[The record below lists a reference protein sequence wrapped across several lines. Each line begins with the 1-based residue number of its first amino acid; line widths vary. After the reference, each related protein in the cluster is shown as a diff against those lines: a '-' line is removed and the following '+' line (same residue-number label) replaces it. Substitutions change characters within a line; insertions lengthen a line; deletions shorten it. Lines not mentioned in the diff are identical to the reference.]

1 MANLEEKIGEAI
13 VEVGKETVSDLVRP
27 TSKSIGDNIGL
38 LVDGVMGWLGYWGKK
53 QKIKREVYLE
63 DYKKKIT
70 ENILSIPEDHLI
82 EPPMRIVG
90 PAVEASK
97 YFIEEAYCR
106 DMFAKLIASSCD
118 SSKTRFVHPVFPEI
132 IKQLSPLDAKFLML
146 FKENRTY
153 PVVELNEELKEGTVS
168 PFSFLLFDLKDNKN
182 RFDYPEQLELTKTV
196 EILIRFGI
204 LKKNSAILELG
215 VYKEEIFECNVNY
228 LDFEQYGEDGWWD
241 FGQSSPMELTIKH
254 IRFEAQSEGRI
265 IINTDRAR
273 IKELLKNPIEI
284 GSIEDIS
291 QYCDQYF
298 YDGIR
303 VIIHADVVELPER
316 HTAKQQGKISGM
328 K

>member
-13 VEVGKETVSDLVRP
+13 VEV
-27 TSKSIGDNIGL
+27 
-38 LVDGVMGWLGYWGKK
+38 
-53 QKIKREVYLE
+53 
-63 DYKKKIT
+63 
-70 ENILSIPEDHLI
+70 
-82 EPPMRIVG
+82 
-90 PAVEASK
+90 
-97 YFIEEAYCR
+97 
-106 DMFAKLIASSCD
+106 
-118 SSKTRFVHPVFPEI
+118 
-132 IKQLSPLDAKFLML
+132 
-146 FKENRTY
+146 
-153 PVVELNEELKEGTVS
+153 
-168 PFSFLLFDLKDNKN
+168 
-182 RFDYPEQLELTKTV
+182 
-196 EILIRFGI
+196 
-204 LKKNSAILELG
+204 ELG

>member
-1 MANLEEKIGEAI
+1 MYTD
-13 VEVGKETVSDLVRP
+13 V
-27 TSKSIGDNIGL
+27 
-38 LVDGVMGWLGYWGKK
+38 
-53 QKIKREVYLE
+53 
-63 DYKKKIT
+63 
-70 ENILSIPEDHLI
+70 
-82 EPPMRIVG
+82 
-90 PAVEASK
+90 
-97 YFIEEAYCR
+97 
-106 DMFAKLIASSCD
+106 
-118 SSKTRFVHPVFPEI
+118 
-132 IKQLSPLDAKFLML
+132 
-146 FKENRTY
+146 
-153 PVVELNEELKEGTVS
+153 
-168 PFSFLLFDLKDNKN
+168 
-182 RFDYPEQLELTKTV
+182 
-196 EILIRFGI
+196 
-204 LKKNSAILELG
+204 
-215 VYKEEIFECNVNY
+215 Y